1 MLALHAVMTTVL
13 LRRTLAALEE
23 QSNELPSVDV
33 LVYRNQVSSLFKAV
47 QQTLTQQIQLAIK
60 AKRFEVRVYIHTYLS
75 LALQNL
81 SMFVYF
87 TEIAVNF

>member
-60 AKRFEVRVYIHTYLS
+60 AKRFEVHMYIHTYLS

-87 TEIAVNF
+87 TETAVNF